1 MDMGQA
7 NKRGTPEQRRQAAIE
22 AREFA
27 PHDVGSV
34 QWNAR
39 KRHADRLEQ
48 AVLQVAAARQLSD
61 AVTLPYRVLLRY
73 MWESEYRGACHS
85 TSAVLFVMLSE
96 QGLKPKLCIGEVGA
110 GGPYFDH
117 SWVELDGEV
126 FDVAVSLPEPGGM
139 EVGGPVFASVDLYTG
154 TATDLDFAFA
164 DGEGLGEYALV
175 PFKATLNGYAEAQR
189 GEPDA
194 GPDIWR
200 RIVHLAPQV
209 GLTCTV
215 PDLIAKYGEVRREY
229 RRGHQN

>member
-7 NKRGTPEQRRQAAIE
+7 NMRGTPEQRRQAAIE
-22 AREFA
+22 AREFG
-27 PHDVGSV
+27 PPDLGSI

-39 KRHADRLEQ
+39 KQHANRLEQ
-48 AVLQVAAARQLSD
+48 AVLDVAAARQLSD

-73 MWESEYRGACHS
+73 MWECNYRGACHS
-85 TSAVLFVMLSE
+85 TSAILFVLLSE
-96 QGLKPKLCIGEVGA
+96 RGLAPKLCIGEVGA

-139 EVGGPVFASVDLYTG
+139 EVGGPVFATVDLYTG
-154 TATDLDFAFA
+154 TTTDLDFAFA
-164 DGEGLGEYALV
+164 HGEGLGEYALV
-175 PFKATLNGYAEAQR
+175 PFNTNLTGYAEAQS

-194 GPDIWR
+194 GPNIWR

-209 GLTCTV
+209 GLTCTAA
-215 PDLIAKYGEVRREY
+215 DLIAKYGKVTREY
-229 RRGHQN
+229 RRGNQS

>member
-7 NKRGTPEQRRQAAIE
+7 NKRGTPDQRKQAAIE
-22 AREFA
+22 RRGFG
-27 PHDVGSV
+27 PLDPGSI

-39 KRHADRLEQ
+39 KQHADRLEK
-48 AVLQVAAARQLSD
+48 AMLDIAAARQLSD

-73 MWESEYRGACHS
+73 MWECEYRGACHS
-85 TSAVLFVMLSE
+85 TSAVLFVLLSE
-96 QGLKPKLCIGEVGA
+96 MGLTPRLCIGEVGA

-117 SWVELDGEV
+117 SWVDLDGEV
-126 FDVAVSLPEPGGM
+126 FDVAVSLPEPGGE

-154 TATDLDFAFA
+154 TTTDLDFAFA
-164 DGEGLGEYALV
+164 NGEGLGESALV
-175 PFKATLNGYAEAQR
+175 AFNATLKGYAEVQS

-209 GLTCTV
+209 GLTCTA
-215 PDLIAKYGEVRREY
+215 PNLIAKYGEVTREY
-229 RRGHQN
+229 RRGPQG